1 MLKEAF
7 ANNKED
13 YSKMVTTLT
22 KDGLN
27 REFDDGF
34 GGSEGEPFTAW
45 GEKYVYF
52 PVVYDG
58 SEWWD
63 YKEKPKEPTEAIELK
78 ALTVNQADD
87 LGYNVSCGWENLL
100 AINGVPS

>member
-13 YSKMVTTLT
+13 YSKIVTTLT
-22 KDGLN
+22 EDGLN
-27 REFDDGF
+27 REFDDGY

-58 SEWWD
+58 AEWVGSAPRNTCD
-63 YKEKPKEPTEAIELK
+63 EKCSH
-78 ALTVNQADD
+78 VGGQ
-87 LGYNVSCGWENLL
+87 
-100 AINGVPS
+100 